1 MGRLKEIQIFIHTY
15 GRANWQKTL
24 EFISPNIQK
33 RTWLVVQ
40 KREAHLYNWPRLMV
54 LPKKIR
60 GLSLT
65 RQYILENAKK
75 NKIVMLDDD
84 LRFQRRISKDDWHL
98 RNSMPEDMGAMFRKM
113 SRMLDDYAH
122 AGISAR
128 LGNNRHAELHLTNVR
143 MNGVIGY
150 NRERVLGVDARFD
163 RIELRQDFDITL
175 QLLRAG
181 LPNLVSVEFA
191 WDQARASNSAG
202 GCSGYRTQEMMTRC
216 AHELAEL
223 HPGFVTITEKKT
235 KVYSGAASKTAW
247 KGFGGVRTD
256 VIVYWKKAYDSSQ
269 KGK

>member
-15 GRANWQKTL
+15 GRHDWQKTL
-24 EFISPNIQK
+24 QYITPNIQE

-40 KREAHLYNWPRLMV
+40 KREAHLYTWPRLMV
-54 LPKKIR
+54 LPKKVKM
-60 GLSLT
+60 LSPT

-84 LRFQRRISKDDWHL
+84 LLFLRRISEDDWHL
-98 RNSMPEDMGAMFRKM
+98 RNCQPEDMGAMFRKI
-113 SRMLDDYAH
+113 SRQLDVYAH
-122 AGISAR
+122 VGVSHR
-128 LGNNRHAELHLTNVR
+128 MGNNRHKTIRLNNVR

-150 NRERVLGVDARFD
+150 NRERVLAAGARFD
-163 RIELRQDFDITL
+163 RIDLRQDFDITL

-191 WDQARASNSAG
+191 WDQSRASNSAG
-202 GCSGYRTQEMMTRC
+202 GCSNYRTPELMARC

-223 HPGFVTITEKKT
+223 HPGFVRVVEKETKT
-235 KVYSGAASKTAW
+235 YAKQTAATAW
-247 KGFGGVRTD
+247 KGFGGTRTD
-256 VIVYWKKAYDSSQ
+256 VIVYWKKAYDSFQ